1 MLKAF
6 YKDQVYKNV
15 MEELV
20 EEELDRQTRN
30 FKPETANALNR
41 VDVVSYALNRLPPLY
56 AASQEGVY
64 RQKQRG
70 QQQFG
75 QRLRAAVM
83 QALKVVAQQPTRFS
97 TPLLPQEEVDAE
109 MQIAKM
115 ALEELAD
122 SMKDVEPDL
131 KFDL

>member
-6 YKDQVYKNV
+6 YKAQVYRNV

-20 EEELDRQTRN
+20 EEEIDKQTRN
-30 FKPETANALNR
+30 IKPETAKALNR
-41 VDVVSYALNRLPPLY
+41 IDVVSYALNRLPPLY
-56 AASQEGVY
+56 ASSQEGVY

-75 QRLRAAVM
+75 QRLRAAVH
-83 QALKVVAQQPTRFS
+83 QSLKVVAQQPTRVT
-97 TPLLPQEEVDAE
+97 TPLLPQEEVEAE
-109 MQIAKM
+109 MHIARM

-122 SMKDVEPDL
+122 SMSDL
-131 KFDL
+131 DLEMED